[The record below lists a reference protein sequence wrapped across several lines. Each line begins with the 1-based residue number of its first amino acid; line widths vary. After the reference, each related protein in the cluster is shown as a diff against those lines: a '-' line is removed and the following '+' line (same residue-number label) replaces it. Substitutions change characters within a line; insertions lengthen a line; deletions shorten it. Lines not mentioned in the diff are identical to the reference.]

1 MAFTRATLKAMGLTD
16 EQVQSLIEL
25 HTETTDALKAD
36 IKKYKEEAEKL
47 PDVQE
52 QLNKAK
58 SDLEAAQKDDYK
70 GKYESEK
77 AAHDKLKSDIE
88 AEKTT
93 AKKSNAFKA
102 YLKEK
107 GYSDTAITKIT
118 KYGGYVDG
126 IELDDKDHIKDVEK
140 LQTSIDTEWAE
151 YKPEKKEVKYTPNVP
166 GQQSQGGDDSNKP
179 SKAAQIWADSMKAI
193 YGENAMGGNSKKE
206 G

>member
-1 MAFTRATLKAMGLTD
+1 MAFTRSTLKAMGFTD

-25 HTETTDALKAD
+25 HTETTDALKAE

-77 AAHDKLKSDIE
+77 AAHEKLKSDIE

-107 GYSDTAITKIT
+107 GYSDTAINKIT
-118 KYGGYVDG
+118 KYGGYVEG
-126 IELDDKDHIKDVEK
+126 IELDEKDQIKEVEK

-151 YKPEKKEVKYTPNVP
+151 YKPEKKSVKYSPNVP
-166 GQQSQGGDDSNKP
+166 GQQSTGGDNSPKP

-193 YGENAMGGNSKKE
+193 YGENAMGNSKKE